1 MILYCPC
8 RFTPYIAD
16 AVPDQIREEF
26 SDGSVFSVLYDGATD
41 TGVMEVEIIHIRIAR
56 NGEVKEFFC
65 ALEDLE
71 HAHAEGIYQAVE
83 RALDDS
89 GIENIGQRN
98 SVATRLSHDKPYLVI
113 GHCVCHRLE
122 LAAQE
127 GIKDDP
133 MLLVIQDMLKKLHKR
148 YHYSPKALREL
159 REIADALDEKI
170 IKPTRLQGTRWIPHM
185 NKSTKTLPRIFPVLV
200 AHFEH
205 VGEAGP
211 GQATAE
217 VRGRGRF
224 PTTKLRDFRVLRFMF
239 FFRDVLDILSRFF
252 DIVSTLFIIALL
264 HHIF

>member
-16 AVPDQIREEF
+16 AVPDQIREEL

-65 ALEDLE
+65 ALKDLE

-89 GIENIGQRN
+89 GIENWREKIVGAGSDGAAVNIGQRN
-98 SVATRLSHDKPYLVI
+98 SVATHLSHDKPYLVI

-127 GIKDDP
+127 GIKDEP
-133 MLLVIQDMLKKLHKR
+133 MLLVIR
-148 YHYSPKALREL
+148 AC
-159 REIADALDEKI
+159 
-170 IKPTRLQGTRWIPHM
+170 
-185 NKSTKTLPRIFPVLV
+185 
-200 AHFEH
+200 
-205 VGEAGP
+205 
-211 GQATAE
+211 
-217 VRGRGRF
+217 
-224 PTTKLRDFRVLRFMF
+224 
-239 FFRDVLDILSRFF
+239 
-252 DIVSTLFIIALL
+252 
-264 HHIF
+264 